1 MTGQTTAELADG
13 GLVMVPLPTADHSDV
28 IDLLSDAF
36 RANQLLKHRIVKRD
50 VGCTQAPI
58 QLPERAFSTT

>member
-1 MTGQTTAELADG
+1 
-13 GLVMVPLPTADHSDV
+13 MVPLPTADHSDV

-36 RANQLLKHRIVKRD
+36 RAEINFLKHPWIVKRD

-58 QLPERAFSTT
+58 QLKSVLYS